1 MRRIG
6 VFPSH
11 ASESNAKSEFR
22 NPREI
27 RRPNAESR
35 IRPSTCKHRESL
47 CHDFALH
54 DFASSAFLHP
64 ESFRGCVSSRLCV
77 SSPFSSWVV
86 PPLLWVLCA
95 QSCSYPHKNL
105 VFAHRVSDFKVLA
118 QRHLVRQT
126 RSMKMWP
133 AMVLPI
139 AAL

>member
-1 MRRIG
+1 MP
-6 VFPSH
+6 PSQM
-11 ASESNAKSEFR
+11 R
-22 NPREI
+22 NPNAEGRKPKEI
-27 RRPNAESR
+27 RRPNVESR

-47 CHDFALH
+47 CH

-86 PPLLWVLCA
+86 SPLLWVLCA

-139 AAL
+139 P